1 MKFAAF
7 LRLIRWKNLLLII
20 YLQILLK
27 FLLFS
32 VFELNTNLTVFQFLT
47 LLFSLILITAAG
59 YIINDIFDLKSDL
72 INKPQKVI
80 VANQFS
86 VETSRRL
93 YLITNTMGIVLGIG
107 LSLSVQ
113 KPTYAFIFIGAS
125 LLLYFYS
132 KKLKSKPLIGNITVS
147 FLVALSIVILCFFDL
162 NLAIQNEAQQL
173 VIYVILLLSG
183 FAFFINMVREI
194 IKDIEDI
201 NGDYNLK
208 MNTLP
213 ILLGVSRTKKIAAFL
228 CLFPLGLLLFIVV
241 KYASAYKFTLLYL
254 LLFTFVPLLYVA
266 LKLLSAK
273 TKKDFKKLSIFLKII
288 MFLGINTLLI
298 FSLNTN

>member
-1 MKFAAF
+1 MKLAAF

-32 VFELNTNLTVFQFLT
+32 EFELITNLSVFQFIT
-47 LLFSLILITAAG
+47 LVFSIILITAAG
-59 YIINDIFDLKSDL
+59 YIINDIYDLKADL
-72 INKPQKVI
+72 INKPKKVI
-80 VANQFS
+80 VSRQFT
-86 VETSRRL
+86 VETAYRL
-93 YLITNTMGIVLGIG
+93 YLITNTLGIVLGIG

-113 KPTYAFIFIGAS
+113 KPTDAFIFIGAS
-125 LLLYFYS
+125 LLLYFYA
-132 KKLKSKPLIGNITVS
+132 KKLKSKPLIGNIVVS
-147 FLVALSIVILCFFDL
+147 FLVTLSVIILCIFDL
-162 NLAIQNEAQQL
+162 NLALQNEAQQL
-173 VIYVILLLSG
+173 VIYVILLLTG
-183 FAFFINMVREI
+183 FAFFINLVREI
-194 IKDIEDI
+194 VKDIEDI

-241 KYASAYKFTLLYL
+241 KYSSIYKFIVLYL

-273 TKKDFKKLSIFLKII
+273 TKKDFKKLSIFLKLI
-288 MFLGINTLLI
+288 MFLGINALLL

>member
-1 MKFAAF
+1 MKLAAF

-32 VFELNTNLTVFQFLT
+32 EFELSTNLSVFQFIT
-47 LLFSLILITAAG
+47 LVFSIILITAAG
-59 YIINDIFDLKSDL
+59 YIINDIYDLKADL
-72 INKPQKVI
+72 INKPKKVI
-80 VANQFS
+80 VSRQFT
-86 VETSRRL
+86 VETAYRL
-93 YLITNTMGIVLGIG
+93 YLITNTLGIVLGIG

-113 KPTYAFIFIGAS
+113 KPTDAFIFIGAS
-125 LLLYFYS
+125 LLLYFYA
-132 KKLKSKPLIGNITVS
+132 KKLKSKPLIGNIVVS
-147 FLVALSIVILCFFDL
+147 FLVTLSVIILCIFDL
-162 NLAIQNEAQQL
+162 NLALQNEAQQL
-173 VIYVILLLSG
+173 VIYVILLLTG
-183 FAFFINMVREI
+183 FAFFINLVREI
-194 IKDIEDI
+194 VKDIEDI

-241 KYASAYKFTLLYL
+241 KYSSIYKFIVLYL

-273 TKKDFKKLSIFLKII
+273 TKKDFKKLSIFLKLI
-288 MFLGINTLLI
+288 MFLGINALLL